1 MANSGFAGY
10 PTLEASV
17 TCWVNFLF
25 ASQILLSFVESAEI
39 KHVITDVKN
48 EILHE
53 MCF

>member
-1 MANSGFAGY
+1 MVSSGFAGY
-10 PTLEASV
+10 PTLEDGV

-25 ASQILLSFVESAEI
+25 VSQILLSFVECAAI
-39 KHVITDVKN
+39 KHAIADVKN